1 MIGLNSGDS
10 VDLKSYSEDMRRIL
24 DVYIKVMD
32 SKMLI
37 KIED

>member
-1 MIGLNSGDS
+1 MVSLSSGDS
-10 VDLKSYSEDMRRIL
+10 VDLKSYSEEMRWIL

>member
-1 MIGLNSGDS
+1 MIGLSSGDS
-10 VDLKSYSEDMRRIL
+10 VDLKSYSEDMWWIL

-32 SKMLI
+32 SEMLI